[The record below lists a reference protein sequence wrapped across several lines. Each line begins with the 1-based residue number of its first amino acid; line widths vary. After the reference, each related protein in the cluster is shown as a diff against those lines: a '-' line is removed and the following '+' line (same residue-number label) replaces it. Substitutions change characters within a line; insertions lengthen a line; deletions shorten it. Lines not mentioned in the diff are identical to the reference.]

1 MTDVLH
7 RTVETLGH
15 DVDLGA
21 MAGGEHHHLTH
32 VLASAQ
38 VVERLGQATLGD
50 GHALEEIERH
60 RAVVQSDDDD
70 RHACRRSLA
79 LTN

>member
-1 MTDVLH
+1 MLLCHAPGDEFLRLVQDAL
-7 RTVETLGH
+7 E
-15 DVDLGA
+15 VDGIR
-21 MAGGEHHHLTH
+21 
-32 VLASAQ
+32 LASAQ

-60 RAVVQSDDDD
+60 RAVVQSDDDG